1 MIAYSVHDVFPL
13 DYRDNTWLSQSCEL
27 IEELTVKIGHS
38 DPTHKLIQVTTG
50 QVEDKND
57 TIIEHKP
64 HDGDYC
70 TEEKKKCCHSS
81 EYLTVL
87 PAYIRYSDLL
97 MNLRRHHSLETTTK
111 ATMTLLLVKQGLKN
125 NNYQSIH
132 PIILHDHNYI

>member
-1 MIAYSVHDVFPL
+1 MMFFPL
-13 DYRDNTWLSQSCEL
+13 DCRDNTRLPQSCEL
-27 IEELTVKIGHS
+27 IEEFAIQVGHS

-50 QVEDKND
+50 QVEDKSD
-57 TIIEHKP
+57 TTIEHKP

-70 TEEKKKCCHSS
+70 TEEKKKCCHIS
-81 EYLTVL
+81 ECLTVL

-97 MNLRRHHSLETTTK
+97 TNLRRHDSLETTTK
-111 ATMTLLLVKQGLKN
+111 ATATSLLVKRGLKN